1 MCGEWELEPGSTV
14 SIRSKG
20 RRSPH
25 TEFQSTEPGSSE
37 VRRPKR
43 WHGTETSRREVQE
56 GLK

>member
-43 WHGTETSRREVQE
+43 WHGTETSRRRFKK
-56 GLK
+56 G